1 MNNIRTQCDIDT
13 NPYICEM
20 CERSMTEEDHDFS
33 DICDDCRENI
43 KFLNLEMKNENIQK
57 KTAYMVCR
65 TPDL

>member
-1 MNNIRTQCDIDT
+1 MSNIRTQRDIDT
-13 NPYICEM
+13 DPYICEI
-20 CERSMTEEDHDFS
+20 CEESMTEEDHDFS

-43 KFLNLEMKNENIQK
+43 VDINENIQK